1 MTKIISFFILLA
13 TLFLSPA
20 YMEAQESDGIK
31 LPVIP
36 TELRTPAER
45 ASYLVAHYWDNFA
58 FGDSLQY
65 INHPENVEQIVVNFI
80 DLFRLVPSEEA
91 GQALAQVMK
100 QASCTRNGLF
110 FFYNTFEKYLYD
122 LASPMRNEIYFI
134 PVLEQMVASD
144 RLSADDK
151 IRPEM
156 LLQSVRKNRA
166 GAPATDFLYTL
177 ADGSQQSLFALQ
189 AEWTLLLF
197 FDPDCDECHQA
208 IQEIQ
213 QNSFFQK
220 LIEQKKLTLLAV
232 YPGDNLNHWR
242 LMQPNLPADWLVA
255 YDKEQ
260 TIYVK
265 ELYDI
270 LGFPSLYLLDSQKI
284 VRLKDT
290 SPAQVEAYLKET
302 FIVDE

>member
-13 TLFLSPA
+13 TLFLSSA

-144 RLSADDK
+144 RLGADDK

-156 LLQSVRKNRA
+156 LLQSVRKNRV

-232 YPGDNLNHWR
+232 YPGDNFNHWK

-302 FIVDE
+302 FMVDE